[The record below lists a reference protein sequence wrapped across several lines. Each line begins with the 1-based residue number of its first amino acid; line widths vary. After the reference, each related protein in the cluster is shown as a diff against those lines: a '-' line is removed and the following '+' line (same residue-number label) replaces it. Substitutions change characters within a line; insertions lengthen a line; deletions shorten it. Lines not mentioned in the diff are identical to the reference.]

1 MFVLFL
7 VLTDKESI
15 IITFITNSIS
25 LMIIMTGN
33 LQKPLPRD
41 VKLIIKESFFCGIA
55 EGKPQVMIFREVFQK
70 LQKVQTVYSLPV
82 KIYRAILD
90 ETYRGLTDAI
100 FATATAKETQ

>member
-1 MFVLFL
+1 MFVLLL
-7 VLTDKESI
+7 VLTDKEAI

-55 EGKPQVMIFREVFQK
+55 EGKPQVMIFEEVFQK
-70 LQKVQTVYSLPV
+70 V
-82 KIYRAILD
+82 KSFKKFKRFMHYR
-90 ETYRGLTDAI
+90 
-100 FATATAKETQ
+100 